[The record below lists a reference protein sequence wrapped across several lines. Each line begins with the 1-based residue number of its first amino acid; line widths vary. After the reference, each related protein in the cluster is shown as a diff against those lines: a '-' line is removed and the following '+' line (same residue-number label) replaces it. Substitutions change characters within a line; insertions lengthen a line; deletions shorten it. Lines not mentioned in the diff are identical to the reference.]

1 MTGFKNEDVNL
12 EALPVASAVLNNF
25 KEGGVSVVEIVEYD
39 GKKAVNARELH
50 QKLGNKRKFADWI
63 KQRIEQYGFVEN
75 QDYEVFNKF
84 VNNSNDVENQA
95 YEVFHKIVKNS
106 NDVENQD
113 FCSFNKVVKRE
124 NGGRSRIEYALSLDM
139 AKELCM
145 VENNDAGRKIRKYFI
160 EVEKK
165 VRTQNPFAIPQTYS
179 EALLLA
185 ANQAK
190 KIEEQQ
196 LALEQKQIENNKLVA
211 DGKRKDATIVRMK
224 PKEVFTD
231 AVAGSKGN
239 SLIGEVAK
247 LITQNGYKIG
257 EKQFFAWLRDN
268 GYLGKKG
275 ERYNIPNQ
283 QYMGK
288 NPFFYI
294 KRGIRQGNSGVLH
307 TTSTTMLTPKGQIYF
322 VNKFLGKGGLQ
333 GDLFANGEAHDK

>member
-1 MTGFKNEDVNL
+1 MTGFKRENVSL

-25 KEGGVSVVEIVEYD
+25 KEGGVGVVEIIEHD
-39 GKKAVNARELH
+39 GKQAVNARELH
-50 QKLGNKRKFADWI
+50 QKLGSKYQFANWIQERINK
-63 KQRIEQYGFVEN
+63 YGFVEN
-75 QDYEVFNKF
+75 QDYEVFK
-84 VNNSNDVENQA
+84 ENL
-95 YEVFHKIVKNS
+95 KNS
-106 NDVENQD
+106 N
-113 FCSFNKVVKRE
+113 
-124 NGGRSRIEYALSLDM
+124 GGRPTKEYALSLDM

-145 VENNDAGRKIRKYFI
+145 VENNEKGRMIRKYFI

-165 VRTQNPFAIPQTYS
+165 ARTQNPFAIPQTYS

-190 KIEEQQ
+190 QIEKQQ
-196 LALEQKQIENNKLVA
+196 LALEQKKIENDKLVA

-239 SLIGEVAK
+239 CLVGEVAK

-294 KRGIRQGNSGVLH
+294 KRGVRQGNSGVLH

-322 VNKFLGKGGLQ
+322 VNKFLGKGVLQ

>member
-1 MTGFKNEDVNL
+1 MTGFKSENVEL
-12 EALPVASAVLNNF
+12 EALPVASSVLNNF
-25 KEGGVSVVEIVEYD
+25 KEGGVSVVEVIEYD
-39 GKKAVNARELH
+39 GKQAVNARELH
-50 QKLGNKRKFADWI
+50 EKLGNKKQFANWI
-63 KQRIEQYGFVEN
+63 QLRIEQYGFVEN
-75 QDYEVFNKF
+75 QDYEVFNQK
-84 VNNSNDVENQA
+84 
-95 YEVFHKIVKNS
+95 VKNS
-106 NDVENQD
+106 
-113 FCSFNKVVKRE
+113 
-124 NGGRSRIEYALSLDM
+124 NGGRSRKEYALSLDM

-145 VENNDAGRKIRKYFI
+145 VENNDAGRRIRKYFI

-165 VRTQNPFAIPQTYS
+165 ARTQNPFAIPQTYS
-179 EALLLA
+179 EALQLA

-190 KIEEQQ
+190 QIEQQ
-196 LALEQKQIENNKLVA
+196 KLALEQKKIENDKLVA

-239 SLIGEVAK
+239 CLVGEVAK

-294 KRGIRQGNSGVLH
+294 KRGVRQGDNGVLH

-333 GDLFANGEAHDK
+333 GDLFANSEAHDK

>member
-1 MTGFKNEDVNL
+1 MTGFKSENVEL
-12 EALPVASAVLNNF
+12 EALPVASSGLNNF
-25 KEGGVSVVEIVEYD
+25 KEGGVSVVEVIEYD
-39 GKKAVNARELH
+39 GKQAVNARELH
-50 QKLGNKRKFADWI
+50 EKLGNKKQFANWI
-63 KQRIEQYGFVEN
+63 QLRIEQYGFVEN
-75 QDYEVFNKF
+75 QDYEVFNQK
-84 VNNSNDVENQA
+84 
-95 YEVFHKIVKNS
+95 VKNS
-106 NDVENQD
+106 
-113 FCSFNKVVKRE
+113 
-124 NGGRSRIEYALSLDM
+124 NGGRSRKEYALSLDM

-145 VENNDAGRKIRKYFI
+145 VENNDAGRRIRKYFI

-165 VRTQNPFAIPQTYS
+165 ARTQNPFAIPQTYS
-179 EALLLA
+179 EALQLA

-190 KIEEQQ
+190 QIEQQ
-196 LALEQKQIENNKLVA
+196 KLALEQKKIENDKLVA

-239 SLIGEVAK
+239 CLVGEVAK

-294 KRGIRQGNSGVLH
+294 KRGVRQGDNGVLH

-333 GDLFANGEAHDK
+333 GDLFANSEAHDK

>member
-1 MTGFKNEDVNL
+1 MTGFKSENVEL
-12 EALPVASAVLNNF
+12 EALPVASSVLNNF
-25 KEGGVSVVEIVEYD
+25 KEGGVSVVEVIEYD
-39 GKKAVNARELH
+39 GKQAVNARELH
-50 QKLGNKRKFADWI
+50 EKLGNKKQFANWI
-63 KQRIEQYGFVEN
+63 QLRIEQYGFVEN
-75 QDYEVFNKF
+75 QDFQVFNQK
-84 VNNSNDVENQA
+84 
-95 YEVFHKIVKNS
+95 VKNS
-106 NDVENQD
+106 
-113 FCSFNKVVKRE
+113 
-124 NGGRSRIEYALSLDM
+124 NGGRSRKEYALSLGM

-145 VENNDAGRKIRKYFI
+145 VENNDAGRRIRKYFI

-165 VRTQNPFAIPQTYS
+165 ARTQNPFAIPQTYS

-190 KIEEQQ
+190 QIEKQQ
-196 LALEQKQIENNKLVA
+196 LALEQKKIENDKLVA

-239 SLIGEVAK
+239 CLVGEVAK

-288 NPFFYI
+288 NPLFYI
-294 KRGIRQGNSGVLH
+294 KRGVRQGDNGVLH

-333 GDLFANGEAHDK
+333 GDLFANSEAHDK

>member
-1 MTGFKNEDVNL
+1 M
-12 EALPVASAVLNNF
+12 EALPVASSVLNNF
-25 KEGGVSVVEIVEYD
+25 KEGGVRVVEIIEHD
-39 GKKAVNARELH
+39 GKQSVNARELH
-50 QKLGNKRKFADWI
+50 QKLGSKQQFANWI
-63 KQRIEQYGFVEN
+63 RNRIEKYGF
-75 QDYEVFNKF
+75 
-84 VNNSNDVENQA
+84 
-95 YEVFHKIVKNS
+95 
-106 NDVENQD
+106 VENQD
-113 FCSFNKVVKRE
+113 FCSFNKVIKRE
-124 NGGRSRIEYALSLDM
+124 NGATTVTEYALSLDM

-145 VENNDAGRKIRKYFI
+145 VENNEKGRMIRKYFI

-165 VRTQNPFAIPQTYS
+165 ARTQNPFAIPQTYS

-190 KIEEQQ
+190 QIEKQQ
-196 LALEQKQIENNKLVA
+196 LALEQKKIENDKLVA

-239 SLIGEVAK
+239 CLVGEVAK

-288 NPFFYI
+288 NPLFYI
-294 KRGIRQGNSGVLH
+294 KRGVRQGDNGVLH

-333 GDLFANGEAHDK
+333 GDLFANSEAHDK

>member
-1 MTGFKNEDVNL
+1 M
-12 EALPVASAVLNNF
+12 EALPVASSVLNNF
-25 KEGGVSVVEIVEYD
+25 KEGGIRVVEIIEHD
-39 GKKAVNARELH
+39 GKQAVNARELH
-50 QKLGNKRKFADWI
+50 EKLGNKKQFANWI
-63 KQRIEQYGFVEN
+63 QLRIEQYGFVEN
-75 QDYEVFNKF
+75 QDFEVFNQK
-84 VNNSNDVENQA
+84 
-95 YEVFHKIVKNS
+95 VKNS
-106 NDVENQD
+106 
-113 FCSFNKVVKRE
+113 

-145 VENNDAGRKIRKYFI
+145 VENNEKGRMIRKYFI

-165 VRTQNPFAIPQTYS
+165 ARTQNPFAIPQTYS

-190 KIEEQQ
+190 QIEKQQ
-196 LALEQKQIENNKLVA
+196 LALEQKKIENDKLVA

-239 SLIGEVAK
+239 CLVGEVAK

-294 KRGIRQGNSGVLH
+294 KRGVRQGNSGVLH

>member
-1 MTGFKNEDVNL
+1 MTGFKNENVNL
-12 EALPVASAVLNNF
+12 EALPVASSVLNNF
-25 KEGGVSVVEIVEYD
+25 KEGGVSVVEVIEYD
-39 GKKAVNARELH
+39 GKQAVNARELH
-50 QKLGNKRKFADWI
+50 EKLGNKKQFANWI
-63 KQRIEQYGFVEN
+63 QLRIEQYGFVEN
-75 QDYEVFNKF
+75 QDFQVFNQK
-84 VNNSNDVENQA
+84 
-95 YEVFHKIVKNS
+95 VKNS
-106 NDVENQD
+106 
-113 FCSFNKVVKRE
+113 
-124 NGGRSRIEYALSLDM
+124 NGGRSRKEYALSLDM

-145 VENNDAGRKIRKYFI
+145 VENNDAGRRIRKYFI

-165 VRTQNPFAIPQTYS
+165 ARTQNPFAIPQTYS

-190 KIEEQQ
+190 QIEKQQ
-196 LALEQKQIENNKLVA
+196 LALEQKKIENDKLVA

-239 SLIGEVAK
+239 CLVGEVAK

-288 NPFFYI
+288 NPLFYI
-294 KRGIRQGNSGVLH
+294 KRGVRQGDNGVLH

-333 GDLFANGEAHDK
+333 GDLFANSEAHDK

>member
-1 MTGFKNEDVNL
+1 M
-12 EALPVASAVLNNF
+12 
-25 KEGGVSVVEIVEYD
+25 
-39 GKKAVNARELH
+39 NARELH
-50 QKLGNKRKFADWI
+50 EKLGNKKQFANWI
-63 KQRIEQYGFVEN
+63 QLRIEQYGFVEN
-75 QDYEVFNKF
+75 QDFEVFNQK
-84 VNNSNDVENQA
+84 
-95 YEVFHKIVKNS
+95 VKNS
-106 NDVENQD
+106 
-113 FCSFNKVVKRE
+113 

-145 VENNDAGRKIRKYFI
+145 VENNEKGRMIRKYFI

-165 VRTQNPFAIPQTYS
+165 ARTQNPFAIPQTYS

-190 KIEEQQ
+190 QIEKQQ
-196 LALEQKQIENNKLVA
+196 LALEQKKIENDKLVA

-239 SLIGEVAK
+239 CLVGEVAK

-294 KRGIRQGNSGVLH
+294 KRGVRQGNSGVLH